1 MTCTLRQLGLA
12 LPLVFVASWFA
23 TNQLLAVEPQWIW
36 NDAAAV
42 NKAPAGDVLFRKA
55 FDLETPSS
63 GTLEIAA
70 DNYFELFVNG
80 RRVGKGGGWNPRQRF
95 IISPLLT
102 PGRNL
107 LAIRATN
114 DGADNPAGLM
124 VRLNIEQKDKPPVE
138 VVTSGEWKT
147 AAQAVGPW
155 HRMEFDDSAWKT
167 AVALGEYGKTGPWG
181 APGAIIDE
189 QSAISVKTRSTESG
203 IFELRDN
210 DRVVFLGGTFFEREQ
225 FYGYLEHA
233 LIAGAP
239 SKNIVVRNLGWS
251 GDNVWGD
258 ARAVFG
264 QRADGFKRLIS
275 DVQLCEPTVVVVHY
289 GENEAYAGST
299 GLSEFQA
306 GLDTLL
312 DALEATGARIV
323 LLGPRRHEPRKGLKA
338 PEDYNANL
346 ATYSAAIAATA
357 QTRGHWFF
365 DMAAD
370 AENEPLT
377 ENGIHLSAFGY
388 WRLAGNFAERLGATK
403 PAGEI
408 EIDLSSKILDA
419 TGVEVSDLM
428 PTATGIT
435 FSAKRRVLPLPS
447 VPLEWQTAGE
457 SSRTAP
463 RSAAPRWTGKV
474 DTAKAGFKVKIRGLP
489 PGTYR
494 LLADGKEVDG
504 TTHDKWAAGVTLP
517 RSPDADQSEQLR
529 NVLIEK
535 NFAFFNRYRPQNE
548 TYLFLFRKHEQ
559 GNNAVEIPQFDPLVT
574 EYETQITTLR
584 KATSQKWE
592 LRRIEN

>member
-1 MTCTLRQLGLA
+1 MIRTVSLFIVISLG
-12 LPLVFVASWFA
+12 AS
-23 TNQLLAVEPQWIW
+23 QLLATEPQWIW
-36 NDAAAV
+36 NDAQAV

-55 FDLETPSS
+55 FDLEAPTT

-95 IISPLLT
+95 VISPLLT

-124 VRLNIEQKDKPPVE
+124 VRLTIEQKDKPPLE
-138 VVTSGEWKT
+138 VATDTGWKT
-147 AAQAVGPW
+147 AAQAAGPW
-155 HRMEFDDSAWKT
+155 HRMEFDDSAWKP
-167 AVALGEYGKTGPWG
+167 AIALGEYGKAGPWG
-181 APGAIIDE
+181 PPGAVIDE
-189 QSAISVKTRSTESG
+189 QPLATAKPRSTETG
-203 IFELRDN
+203 VFELRDN
-210 DRVVFLGGTFFEREQ
+210 DRIVLLGGTFFEREQ
-225 FYGYLEHA
+225 FYGFLEHA
-233 LIAGAP
+233 IIAGAP
-239 SKNIVVRNLGWS
+239 SKNIAVRNLGWS

-264 QRADGFKRLIS
+264 QRVDGFKRLIS
-275 DVQLCEPTVVVVHY
+275 DVQLCEPTVIVVHY
-289 GENEAYAGST
+289 GENEAYAGSA

-306 GLDTLL
+306 GLGALL

-323 LLGPRRHEPRKGLKA
+323 LLGPRRHESRQGLKI
-338 PEDYNANL
+338 PDDYNANL
-346 ATYSAAIAATA
+346 AIYSAAIADAA

-365 DMAAD
+365 DMSAD
-370 AENEPLT
+370 AENEQLT

-388 WRLAGNFAERLGATK
+388 WRLAGKFAERLGATEA
-403 PAGEI
+403 AGEL
-408 EIDLSSKILDA
+408 EIDLSTNILHA
-419 TGVEVSDLM
+419 TGVEISDVTT
-428 PTATGIT
+428 TATGLT
-435 FSAKRRVLPLPS
+435 FSAQRRVLPLPA

-457 SSRTAP
+457 SSRSAP
-463 RSAAPRWTGKV
+463 RSAPPRWQGKV
-474 DTAKAGFKVKIRGLP
+474 DTATAGFQVKVRGLP

-494 LLADGKEVDG
+494 LLADGKEIDG

-529 NVLIEK
+529 NLLIEK

-574 EYETQITTLR
+574 EYEKQIAALR
-584 KATSQKWE
+584 KAASQKWE
-592 LRRIEN
+592 LRRIEHERDEK